1 MSTNNIHTAENY
13 NHVTVRELT
22 GEEILILHAHKEWLA
37 GEETGKRADLSGA
50 DLHNTYW
57 GEWVDANLT
66 GANLHKANLSRVSL
80 CNANL
85 SEVDLSGADLHES
98 ILVGTDLSGADL
110 TGADLSEVRNMA

>member
-22 GEEILILHAHKEWLA
+22 QEEILILHAHKEWLA

-50 DLHNTYW
+50 NLSGADLHKANLTW
-57 GEWVDANLT
+57 ANLT
-66 GANLHKANLSRVSL
+66 GANLT
-80 CNANL
+80 NANL
-85 SEVDLSGADLHES
+85 CEANFNGA
-98 ILVGTDLSGADL
+98 DLSGADL